1 MLAARTKSTRPAV
14 IGRRRLSSR
23 PITVDGPRGATSQR
37 RRGERGATLR
47 QSQRGN
53 RRGICAGRHDTV
65 RLVVSA
71 TWSDFTHSAVQLKR
85 RQGRVRRRSHG
96 DREEEARAQSSIASS
111 RGRGEHA
118 RRVDVGA
125 PKLRRVESQG
135 GFVAMRRGTA
145 ARLWSAQA
153 TDGMDVFYFFTPL
166 HLPARIPF
174 EMPRRL
180 SPHGRGRTPLRV
192 DAVGVAS

>member
-1 MLAARTKSTRPAV
+1 MH
-14 IGRRRLSSR
+14 RRL
-23 PITVDGPRGATSQR
+23 
-37 RRGERGATLR
+37 TLLI
-47 QSQRGN
+47 N

-85 RQGRVRRRSHG
+85 RQGRVRRAPSPPPPCRRSHG

-153 TDGMDVFYFFTPL
+153 TDGMAVFYFFTPL